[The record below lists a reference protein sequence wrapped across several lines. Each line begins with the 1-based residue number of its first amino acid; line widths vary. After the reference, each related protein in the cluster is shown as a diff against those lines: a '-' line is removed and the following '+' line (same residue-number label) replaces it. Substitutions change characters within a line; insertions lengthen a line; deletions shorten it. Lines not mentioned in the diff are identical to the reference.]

1 MIFFD
6 DMKIVQVGANC
17 GHDDL
22 SHYVHSK
29 FNSHPQDVELHLI
42 EPNPMV
48 LDSLEKSYI
57 GFPNVFVHNFAIK
70 SPFQEKS
77 EIEIFYYED
86 DLIWEHNRYGKASMK
101 MSHLEKHRGMEGC
114 NKQIKSFVSKCL
126 TLDNF
131 LTGHN
136 LFNIDW
142 LYIDAEGMDAEI
154 LLTFDWKKYSI
165 KKVEFEHFHL
175 EYYADPIKYMLRGL
189 GYVPVNAADE
199 GNWAFEKFW

>member
-1 MIFFD
+1 
-6 DMKIVQVGANC
+6 MKIVQIGSNC
-17 GHDDL
+17 GHDEL

-29 FNSHPQDVELHLI
+29 FDYNPQDVELHLI

-48 LDSLEKSYI
+48 LNSLEKSYMA
-57 GFPNVFVHNFAIK
+57 FPNAFIYNLAIK
-70 SPFQEKS
+70 SPFQKES

-86 DLIWEHNRYGKASMK
+86 NPHQEVASIK

-114 NKQIKSFVSKCL
+114 RAGIKSFVSECWS
-126 TLDNF
+126 LDTF
-131 LTGHN
+131 LTWKK

-165 KKVEFEHFHL
+165 KKVEFEHLHL
-175 EYYADPIKYMLRGL
+175 EHYADPIKYMLRGL
-189 GYVPVNAADE
+189 GYVPVE
-199 GNWAFEKFW
+199 STHHYNWAFEKFW